1 MSNRVLVVLARGGGA
16 HRVDAIST
24 IATVARGASGTWH
37 ALIVLH
43 VMVDLAVLDGAEC
56 VAARDDIL
64 FRARSASG
72 TGTTGTKIYVLPNCT
87 LCNGCFALG

>member
-16 HRVDAIST
+16 RRVDAIST

-64 FRARSASG
+64 FRARSSSR
-72 TGTTGTKIYVLPNCT
+72 TGTTGTKIHVLPNCT